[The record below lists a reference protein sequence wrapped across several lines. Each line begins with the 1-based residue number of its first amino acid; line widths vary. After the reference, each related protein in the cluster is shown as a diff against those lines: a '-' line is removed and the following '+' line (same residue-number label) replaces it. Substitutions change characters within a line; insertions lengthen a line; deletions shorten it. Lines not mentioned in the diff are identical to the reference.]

1 MASKRLAGVCYIK
14 VDGEQIEVSGGLEA
28 PLSKTK
34 KEAVQSAART
44 VGFKE
49 TPIAPYVKVTG
60 ILVPGF
66 PKAKLESGTDMTVTA
81 EFANGDVYTLSGA
94 WFGGESA
101 HKGDDGTA
109 ELEFGGTDGEWKE

>member
-1 MASKRLAGVCYIK
+1 MASKRLAGVCYLK
-14 VDGEQIEVSGGLEA
+14 FDGETIEISGGMEA
-28 PLSKTK
+28 PLSKFK
-34 KEAVQSAART
+34 KEPVMAAGRV
-44 VGFKE
+44 VGYKE
-49 TPIAPYVKVTG
+49 TPIAPYIKVTA

-66 PKAKLESGTDMTVTA
+66 PKAKLESATDMTGTA

-109 ELEFGGTDGEWKE
+109 ELEFGGTDGEWK